1 MSDQVGEI
9 VALQARFDAELAS
22 RPTDRCPPPE
32 DTETAKHQLDA
43 KQARAYGRACDLKSE
58 VDRLVSYLEGMIN
71 GVEVDVAQLQPMHP
85 RMAELER
92 KLDLLLLQQG
102 DMLRSFTELSGDV
115 RIVAGTVVDHGN
127 AIEQLRA
134 QHARN
139 HPQKLSVV
147 PLGES
152 PVPVREAE

>member
-1 MSDQVGEI
+1 MSDHTGEI
-9 VALQARFDAELAS
+9 VALQAHHAAELES

-32 DTETAKHQLDA
+32 DETAKHQVEA

-85 RMAELER
+85 RIVEVER
-92 KLDLLLLQQG
+92 KLDLLLVQQG
-102 DMLRSFTELSGDV
+102 DMLRSLHTLSGDV
-115 RIVAGTVVDHGN
+115 RIVAATVIEHGD
-127 AIEQLRA
+127 AIEKLRA

-139 HPQKLSVV
+139 HPLKLSVV
-147 PLGES
+147 PPEQ
-152 PVPVREAE
+152 AEVE